1 MTYEEE
7 LCFAYRFAKH
17 QITNTYAGESWRKYY
32 SNKLNEISEKLIQL
46 GCMSRNTDPIPCK
59 VGDIVYKTI
68 LRDDGKV
75 YIKKATV
82 MHISFFED
90 EQEPEPQA
98 ELRFEDGWTCY
109 IDSRHFV
116 PPFSSSAAFH
126 SKDEAE
132 QFAAERNSMNHNS
145 ATIFPFLK

>member
-17 QITNTYAGESWRKYY
+17 QLTNKYAGESWRKYY
-32 SNKLNEISEKLIQL
+32 SYKLNEISEKLIQL
-46 GCMSRNTDPIPCK
+46 GCMSRNTNPIPCK
-59 VGDIVYKTI
+59 VGDTVYKTY
-68 LRDDGKV
+68 LDRDDGKV
-75 YIKKATV
+75 YVKKATV

-109 IDSRHFV
+109 IDSRDFV
-116 PPFSSSAAFH
+116 PPFSSSAAFLR
-126 SKDEAE
+126 KDEAE
-132 QFAAERNSMNHNS
+132 KFAEERNSMNRDS
-145 ATIFPFLK
+145 VSIE